1 MKRVLHAPLKA
12 KDGEKSLEEKDGLGN
27 DDLESL
33 ASDTKAFQEGDHLG
47 NTFEHDGV
55 VFMTGRLEEV
65 MADNNSTRYVPALK
79 VEGRAYGFHRF
90 RYSSTTEVS
99 TQLARE
105 INIGMHIKNID
116 PSDGHATTGSLFFQ
130 AGTATGS
137 GCGDRTLT
145 RSLDCRELSY
155 RSAADQSVQRGR
167 EQAAR
172 RKTAGKRIPTG
183 HPDRAV

>member
-1 MKRVLHAPLKA
+1 MTLQEFEPTPFELISDIELTCR
-12 KDGEKSLEEKDGLGN
+12 SY
-27 DDLESL
+27 LESL

-116 PSDGHATTGSLFFQ
+116 PSDYTELDIEELIAFRDAVHETIGWNGILATEFSQ
-130 AGTATGS
+130 
-137 GCGDRTLT
+137 
-145 RSLDCRELSY
+145 
-155 RSAADQSVQRGR
+155 
-167 EQAAR
+167 
-172 RKTAGKRIPTG
+172 
-183 HPDRAV
+183 